1 MKEERVRESKLH
13 KDREWRKTTYTG
25 KIFAKKGGGEIL
37 SIKLQKSGSTKY
49 EKIFAIKL
57 NMKKKIQTNI
67 H

>member
-37 SIKLQKSGSTKY
+37 SIKL
-49 EKIFAIKL
+49 
-57 NMKKKIQTNI
+57 
-67 H
+67 